1 VSAGAP
7 DNFPSGGAGVV
18 TPRVPPSLATRV
30 FGRRRERAERPRFGG
45 FKNIFFLLLLTGIS
59 ILAVYPFI
67 WLISAS
73 LKPQGDVFD
82 NRVIPRDWQWNYTGD
97 PSPVRGDERLFALPD
112 VPIERWFMNSVW
124 IGILAAVLVALSS
137 AIVAFAFA
145 YFRFPGRNVLFALI
159 LATMMLPGAV
169 TMIPV
174 YLIWNELSQLTG
186 PGTPLPGDEGRLQ
199 FLPDIGVNTQYP
211 LWVPNLFGSAFY
223 IFLLRQF
230 FLGIPRDL
238 FEAARIDGDTYWTM
252 FRRIAM
258 PLAKPAL
265 IVVFI
270 FEFQA
275 QWFDLLKPLIYLRD
289 TALFTMPLGL
299 KTILDQQGAGG
310 GGEGRWEIIMAGTVV
325 TVLPMLVLFAIFQR
339 YFIQGIATQGRKG

>member
-1 VSAGAP
+1 MSAGAQENLP
-7 DNFPSGGAGVV
+7 TGGAGAT
-18 TPRVPPSLATRV
+18 TPRVGQPLARRVLGGLPPLGT
-30 FGRRRERAERPRFGG
+30 
-45 FKNIFFLLLLTGIS
+45 FKTAFFVILLTGIS
-59 ILAVYPFI
+59 VLALYPFV

-73 LKPQGDVFD
+73 FKPQGDVFD
-82 NRVIPRDWQWNYTGD
+82 NKLIPEEVQWNYTGD
-97 PSPVRGDERLFALPD
+97 PTPVPGDERLFALPD
-112 VPIERWFMNSVW
+112 LPVFTWFLNSVW
-124 IGILAAVLVALSS
+124 IGLLAAVLVALSS
-137 AIVAFAFA
+137 ALVAFAFA
-145 YFRFPGRNVLFALI
+145 YFRFPGRNALFALI

-174 YLIWNELSQLTG
+174 YLIWNEVSKFT
-186 PGTPLPGDEGRLQ
+186 EAHA
-199 FLPDIGVNTQYP
+199 FLPHIGVNTQYP
-211 LWVPNLFGSAFY
+211 LWVPNMFGSAFY

-238 FEAARIDGDTYWTM
+238 FEAARVDGDGYFSM

-270 FEFQA
+270 FEMQA
-275 QWFDLLKPLIYLRD
+275 KWFDLLSPLIYLRD
-289 TALFTMPLGL
+289 IALYTMPLGL

-310 GGEGRWEIIMAGTVV
+310 GGEGRWEIVMAGTVV
-325 TVLPMLVLFAIFQR
+325 TVLPMVVLFAVFQR

>member
-7 DNFPSGGAGVV
+7 DNFPTGGAGTL
-18 TPRVPPSLATRV
+18 TPRVAPPLLGRLIA
-30 FGRRRERAERPRFGG
+30 RRRGREEQPRFGRV
-45 FKNIFFLLLLTGIS
+45 KNAFFLLLLAGIS
-59 ILAVYPFI
+59 VLAIYPFL

-82 NRVIPRDWQWNYTGD
+82 NRLIPREWRWNYTGD
-97 PSPVRGDERLFALPD
+97 PSPVPGNERLFDLPNTP
-112 VPIERWFMNSVW
+112 VLAWFFNSVW
-124 IGILAAVLVALSS
+124 IGLLAAVLVALSS

-145 YFRFPGRNVLFALI
+145 YFRFPGRGPLFALV

-174 YLIWNELSQLTG
+174 YLIWNEIGKFTADQSW
-186 PGTPLPGDEGRLQ
+186 LPT
-199 FLPDIGVNTQYP
+199 IGVNTQYP

-252 FRRIAM
+252 FRRIAL

-289 TALFTMPLGL
+289 AALFTMPLGL

-325 TVLPMLVLFAIFQR
+325 TVLPMVILFAIFQR
-339 YFIQGIATQGRKG
+339 YFIEGIATQGRKG

>member
-1 VSAGAP
+1 
-7 DNFPSGGAGVV
+7 V
-18 TPRVPPSLATRV
+18 TPRVSQPLY
-30 FGRRRERAERPRFGG
+30 RRLRRLPTFTGA
-45 FKNIFFLLLLTGIS
+45 KNVFFLLLLTAIS
-59 ILAVYPFI
+59 IIAIYPFL

-82 NRVIPRDWQWNYTGD
+82 NRLIPRDWQWNYTGD
-97 PSPVRGDERLFALPD
+97 PSPVPGDEKLFELPD
-112 VPIERWFMNSVW
+112 VPMLSWLWNSVW
-124 IGILAAVLVALSS
+124 IGILAAGLVALSS
-137 AIVAFAFA
+137 AVVAFAFA

-174 YLIWNELSQLTG
+174 YLIWNELTVMTG
-186 PGTPLPGDEGRLQ
+186 ETGRLA

-238 FEAARIDGDTYWTM
+238 FEAARIDGDGYFSM

-258 PLAKPAL
+258 PLATPAL

-289 TALFTMPLGL
+289 TALYTLPLGL
-299 KTILDQQGAGG
+299 KTILDQQGQGG

-325 TVLPMLVLFAIFQR
+325 TVVPMLILFAIFQR
-339 YFIQGIATQGRKG
+339 FFVEGIATEGRKG

>member
-1 VSAGAP
+1 VSTPEGLPTA
-7 DNFPSGGAGVV
+7 GAGVV
-18 TPRVPPSLATRV
+18 TPRVGHGL
-30 FGRRRERAERPRFGG
+30 FGSVLRRGEGGERRRFGPIRT
-45 FKNIFFLLLLTGIS
+45 FLFVLLLIGIS
-59 ILAVYPFI
+59 ILAIYPFV
-67 WLISAS
+67 WLLSAS
-73 LKPQGDVFD
+73 FKPQGDVFD
-82 NRVIPRDWQWNYTGD
+82 NRLIPREWQWNYTGD
-97 PSPVRGDERLFALPD
+97 PTPVAGDESLFALPD
-112 VPIERWFMNSVW
+112 LPVLTWVWNSVW
-124 IGILAAVLVALSS
+124 ISLLAAVLVALSS
-137 AIVAFAFA
+137 ALVAFAFA
-145 YFRFPGRNVLFALI
+145 YFRFPGRGLLFALI

-174 YLIWNELSQLTG
+174 YLIWNELTLITG
-186 PGTPLPGDEGRLQ
+186 PEGRLA

-238 FEAARIDGDTYWTM
+238 FEAARIDGDSYWTM

-270 FEFQA
+270 FELQA

-289 TALFTMPLGL
+289 AALYTLPLGL
-299 KTILDQQGAGG
+299 KTILDQQGLGG
-310 GGEGRWEIIMAGTVV
+310 GGEGRWEIIMAGTVI
-325 TVLPMLVLFAIFQR
+325 TVLPMLILFAIFQR
-339 YFIQGIATQGRKG
+339 YFVEGIATQGRKG

>member
-1 VSAGAP
+1 MSAGAQENLP
-7 DNFPSGGAGVV
+7 TGGGGAV
-18 TPRVPPSLATRV
+18 TPRVPPGMLGRV
-30 FGRRRERAERPRFGG
+30 LSRGGGEGPRFGWLKSLP
-45 FKNIFFLLLLTGIS
+45 FVILLAGIS
-59 ILAVYPFI
+59 VLALYPFV
-67 WLISAS
+67 WLVSAS

-82 NRVIPRDWQWNYTGD
+82 NKLIPDTWQWNYTGD
-97 PSPVRGDERLFALPD
+97 PTNVPGDEKLFDLPD
-112 VPIERWFMNSVW
+112 TPVLSWVWNSVW
-124 IGILAAVLVALSS
+124 IGLLAAVLVAFSS

-174 YLIWNELSQLTG
+174 YLIWNELTKM
-186 PGTPLPGDEGRLQ
+186 TIETGRLAA
-199 FLPDIGVNTQYP
+199 LPDIGVNTQYP

-238 FEAARIDGDTYWTM
+238 FEAARIDGDGYFSM
-252 FRRIAM
+252 FRRIAL

-270 FEFQA
+270 FELQA
-275 QWFDLLKPLIYLRD
+275 KWFDLLTPLIYLRD
-289 TALFTMPLGL
+289 TALYTLPLGL

-325 TVLPMLVLFAIFQR
+325 TVVPMIILFGIFQR
-339 YFIQGIATQGRKG
+339 FFVSGVTAAGIKG

>member
-1 VSAGAP
+1 MSAGAQS
-7 DNFPSGGAGVV
+7 NFPTGGAGVV
-18 TPRVPPSLATRV
+18 TPRVGQPVTRR
-30 FGRRRERAERPRFGG
+30 FRDRRPKFGG
-45 FKNIFFLLLLTGIS
+45 VKNVFFLILLTGIS
-59 ILAVYPFI
+59 VLAIYPFL
-67 WLISAS
+67 WLLSAS

-82 NRVIPRDWQWNYTGD
+82 NKLIPSDWQWNYTGD
-97 PSPVRGDERLFALPD
+97 PTPVAGDEALLNLPD
-112 VPIERWFMNSVW
+112 LPVLTWIWNSVW
-124 IGILAAVLVALSS
+124 IGLLAAVIVAFSS

-145 YFRFPGRNVLFALI
+145 YFRFPGRGALFALI
-159 LATMMLPGAV
+159 LGTMMLPGAV

-174 YLIWNELSQLTG
+174 YLIWNELTLITG
-186 PGTPLPGDEGRLQ
+186 ETGRLS
-199 FLPDIGVNTQYP
+199 FAPDIGVNTQYP

-325 TVLPMLVLFAIFQR
+325 TVLPMLRSTKPTTTRSTL
-339 YFIQGIATQGRKG
+339 RKPA

>member
-1 VSAGAP
+1 V
-7 DNFPSGGAGVV
+7 
-18 TPRVPPSLATRV
+18 LA
-30 FGRRRERAERPRFGG
+30 
-45 FKNIFFLLLLTGIS
+45 I
-59 ILAVYPFI
+59 YPFL

-82 NRVIPRDWQWNYTGD
+82 NRLIPKEFQWNFTGEG
-97 PSPVRGDERLFALPD
+97 SPVPGDEKLFSLPD
-112 VPIERWFMNSVW
+112 LPVLTWVWNSVW
-124 IGILAAVLVALSS
+124 IGLLGAALVAFAS

-145 YFRFPGRNVLFALI
+145 YFRFPGRNALFALI
-159 LATMMLPGAV
+159 LATMMLPTAV

-174 YLIWNELSQLTG
+174 YLIWNELTLITG
-186 PGTPLPGDEGRLQ
+186 ETGRLS
-199 FLPDIGVNTQYP
+199 FFPDIGVNTQYP

-223 IFLLRQF
+223 IFLMRQF

-238 FEAARIDGDTYWTM
+238 FEAARIDGDGYWSM
-252 FRRIAM
+252 FRRIAL

-270 FEFQA
+270 FELQA
-275 QWFDLLKPLIYLRD
+275 KWYDLMTPLIYLRD
-289 TALFTMPLGL
+289 TALYTLPLGL
-299 KTILDQQGAGG
+299 KTILDQQGLGG

-325 TVLPMLVLFAIFQR
+325 TVLPMVILFAIFQR